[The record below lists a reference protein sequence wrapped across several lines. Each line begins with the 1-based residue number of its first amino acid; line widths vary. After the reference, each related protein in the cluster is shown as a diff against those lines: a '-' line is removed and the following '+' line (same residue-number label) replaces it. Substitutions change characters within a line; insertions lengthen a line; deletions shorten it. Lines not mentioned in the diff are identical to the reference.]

1 MSYIHQLTEDEV
13 YYICSVIP
21 HKDIIRYFTK
31 NPKEFAKIR
40 PGFRA
45 NAISKHDVVNLLFNN
60 RNRRFISLFIDK
72 HIKNWLSQ
80 IKDQINRYISEGD
93 NKEEAFLRTL
103 PYSFFFKNVKLYFKL
118 LEEKYSEEYISLL
131 SVAVTSLRDM
141 SKKQELSDNNIK
153 ELEIELEKLKAD
165 IISKDVEL
173 IKCRDELS
181 STRIAHVESINDQLS
196 VIAEL
201 QAGAEEDR
209 NKIDSLQK
217 EKAQLLDKIDQ
228 ISKALVDANNYIE
241 KLKEQ
246 LIIELEEGQKRMDEE
261 QSSVVFSKCPSDMN
275 EFKDYLGYNLSNI
288 GVNYKAEYFTL
299 LIMHLSKTLFYGV
312 PTIVNR
318 ATGMNIIKCVS
329 NTLIGKPTVS
339 TLSYRNDITGDKID
353 RFLQTADRVAC
364 LDNFIGNYNETE
376 LIPILDKHRDK
387 IIFLTVAYD
396 RTLYYLS
403 KEFMRYFNYLN
414 LNRIGV
420 LSVVTEL
427 TEDPSIIQEH
437 RYTAQFERE
446 NNRYRNIFRG
456 IVKEL
461 GYPHSLIEHF
471 SQSIDNESDLCCV
484 LAFNVLPYCVDV
496 LHINPYNT
504 SDRLLKYAGPDG
516 RCTQKQL
523 LLGWFSQ

>member
-201 QAGAEEDR
+201 QATNSFELRA
-209 NKIDSLQK
+209 
-217 EKAQLLDKIDQ
+217 LL
-228 ISKALVDANNYIE
+228 ALI
-241 KLKEQ
+241 
-246 LIIELEEGQKRMDEE
+246 
-261 QSSVVFSKCPSDMN
+261 FP
-275 EFKDYLGYNLSNI
+275 
-288 GVNYKAEYFTL
+288 
-299 LIMHLSKTLFYGV
+299 
-312 PTIVNR
+312 
-318 ATGMNIIKCVS
+318 
-329 NTLIGKPTVS
+329 
-339 TLSYRNDITGDKID
+339 
-353 RFLQTADRVAC
+353 
-364 LDNFIGNYNETE
+364 
-376 LIPILDKHRDK
+376 
-387 IIFLTVAYD
+387 IIFLNICKIENEQITGV
-396 RTLYYLS
+396 YLV
-403 KEFMRYFNYLN
+403 N
-414 LNRIGV
+414 LIIFIGGYNTEVIFGV
-420 LSVVTEL
+420 LNKLVDMAKKAVNIPDKDAGIGLRSN
-427 TEDPSIIQEH
+427 EH
-437 RYTAQFERE
+437 EK
-446 NNRYRNIFRG
+446 N
-456 IVKEL
+456 L
-461 GYPHSLIEHF
+461 
-471 SQSIDNESDLCCV
+471 
-484 LAFNVLPYCVDV
+484 
-496 LHINPYNT
+496 
-504 SDRLLKYAGPDG
+504 
-516 RCTQKQL
+516 
-523 LLGWFSQ
+523 

>member
-1 MSYIHQLTEDEV
+1 
-13 YYICSVIP
+13 
-21 HKDIIRYFTK
+21 
-31 NPKEFAKIR
+31 
-40 PGFRA
+40 
-45 NAISKHDVVNLLFNN
+45 
-60 RNRRFISLFIDK
+60 
-72 HIKNWLSQ
+72 
-80 IKDQINRYISEGD
+80 
-93 NKEEAFLRTL
+93 
-103 PYSFFFKNVKLYFKL
+103 
-118 LEEKYSEEYISLL
+118 
-131 SVAVTSLRDM
+131 
-141 SKKQELSDNNIK
+141 
-153 ELEIELEKLKAD
+153 
-165 IISKDVEL
+165 
-173 IKCRDELS
+173 
-181 STRIAHVESINDQLS
+181 AHVESINDQLS